1 MKILR
6 VQLLQPIRNVLFLSF
21 ISILLSGCA
30 IFGGSI
36 DHAIDLTNE
45 KEHEKAVQY
54 LTGIIESDATPLTK
68 AEAFMLRGKNY
79 TSLREY
85 RYAYRDLQVAWKASC
100 DIYQSSPAPEVPPQ
114 AGNATKPFSSAR
126 ACTETVPFLIDELKP
141 FTSEFAAIMATQEAL
156 ALTKKHFPDFAK

>member
-6 VQLLQPIRNVLFLSF
+6 VQLIPQIRNGLLLSF

-30 IFGGSI
+30 MFGGSI
-36 DHAIDLTNE
+36 DHAIELTNE
-45 KEHEKAVQY
+45 KEYEKAVQY
-54 LTGIIESDATPLTK
+54 LSGIIDSGATPLTK
-68 AEAFMLRGKNY
+68 AEAFMLRGENY

-100 DIYQSSPAPEVPPQ
+100 EIYQSTPISETPPS
-114 AGNATKPFSSAR
+114 GNSTKSFSSAK

-141 FTSEFAAIMATQEAL
+141 FTSDFAAIMATQDASS
-156 ALTKKHFPDFAK
+156 LTKKHFPEFSK